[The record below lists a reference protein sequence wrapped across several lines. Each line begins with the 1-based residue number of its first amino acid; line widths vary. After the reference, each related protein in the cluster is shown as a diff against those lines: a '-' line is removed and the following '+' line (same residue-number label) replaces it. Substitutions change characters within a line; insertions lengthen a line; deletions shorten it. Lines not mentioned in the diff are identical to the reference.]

1 MPRIAASFESIS
13 REIERTSAL
22 RDAALL
28 AGFEALEQRNVSL
41 AQMVLMVFG
50 DRRRAAQRMSQP
62 QRALDGRT
70 AWQALMDGDEEELW
84 DALEQRQGG
93 AELASRLRV
102 EG

>member
-1 MPRIAASFESIS
+1 MPQTAASFESVS

-28 AGFEALEQRNVSL
+28 AGFEALEQRNGSL

-50 DRRRAAQRMSQP
+50 DRRRAAQWMSQP

-70 AWQALMDGDEEELW
+70 AWQVLIDGDEEALW

-93 AELASRLRV
+93 VELASRLRV